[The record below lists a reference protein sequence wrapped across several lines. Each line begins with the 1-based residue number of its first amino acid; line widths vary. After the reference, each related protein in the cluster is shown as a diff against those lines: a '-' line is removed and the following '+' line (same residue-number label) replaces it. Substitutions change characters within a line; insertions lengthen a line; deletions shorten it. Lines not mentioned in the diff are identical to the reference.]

1 MDFAA
6 IGKRFDNTS
15 IKWKIF
21 AVLISFCTILLV
33 LLWLFQVVFLDSFYK
48 HIKLNTVEKS
58 ANAIVQNIDSDH
70 LQELVERLSYS
81 NEVCVDIRWQNGQK
95 QISSDALR
103 GCLIHRMPNEERLDL
118 FQKTLDNGGEL
129 LKYYDYENIRLPNAG
144 KEIYPLEKYSINF
157 PKINHSPQQ
166 TILFSKVMEDGEGES
181 VFIMINALVS
191 PVDATVATLRT
202 QFYYIAGFML
212 LFATLLALVISKWV
226 SGPIEAINQS
236 AKELATGDYDV
247 QFSGS
252 GYREINEL
260 STTLNYAARELSKV
274 DGLRQELIANISHDL
289 RTPLTLISGYAEVMR
304 DLPDENTPENAQI
317 IIDEAQR
324 LSTLVND
331 VLDLS
336 KIQSGMQQV
345 SPVDYNL
352 TQSLEGAV
360 QRMQELLRKDG
371 YRLEFRC
378 QGEAWV
384 HADQTRIHQV
394 FYNLLTNAVNYT
406 GADKRI
412 EIEQVVEDGWVTVR
426 VRDTGEGV
434 SPENLPYIW
443 DRYYK
448 VDKTHKRAVTG
459 TGLGLSIVKS
469 VLELHGGRY
478 GVESTPDGSTFW
490 FQLRTIPPRLE
501 G

>member
-1 MDFAA
+1 
-6 IGKRFDNTS
+6 
-15 IKWKIF
+15 
-21 AVLISFCTILLV
+21 
-33 LLWLFQVVFLDSFYK
+33 
-48 HIKLNTVEKS
+48 
-58 ANAIVQNIDSDH
+58 
-70 LQELVERLSYS
+70 
-81 NEVCVDIRWQNGQK
+81 
-95 QISSDALR
+95 
-103 GCLIHRMPNEERLDL
+103 
-118 FQKTLDNGGEL
+118 
-129 LKYYDYENIRLPNAG
+129 
-144 KEIYPLEKYSINF
+144 
-157 PKINHSPQQ
+157 
-166 TILFSKVMEDGEGES
+166 
-181 VFIMINALVS
+181 
-191 PVDATVATLRT
+191 
-202 QFYYIAGFML
+202 ML

-226 SGPIEAINQS
+226 SSPIEAINRS

-247 QFSGS
+247 HFSGS

-260 STTLNYAARELSKV
+260 STTLNYAAQELSKV

-336 KIQSGMQQV
+336 KLQSGMQSV
-345 SPVDYNL
+345 NLTDYNL
-352 TQSLEGAV
+352 TDSLSGAV
-360 QRMQELLRKDG
+360 LRMNELLRKDG
-371 YRLEFRC
+371 YSLEFSYD
-378 QGEAWV
+378 QPVWV
-384 HADQTRIHQV
+384 HADQTWIHQV
-394 FYNLLTNAVNYT
+394 FYNLLTNAINYT
-406 GADKRI
+406 GEDKKI
-412 EIEQVVEDGWVTVR
+412 YVEQSAAGEWVTVR

-478 GVESTPDGSTFW
+478 GVESTPGGSTFW
-490 FQLRTIPPRLE
+490 FQLKTVPPQE
-501 G
+501 EK

>member
-1 MDFAA
+1 MGIAA
-6 IGKRFDNTS
+6 IKKRFDNTS

-48 HIKLNTVEKS
+48 HIKISTVKKS
-58 ANAIVQNIDSDH
+58 ANSIVQNIDNEH
-70 LQELVERLSYS
+70 LQELVEQISFG
-81 NEVCVDIRWQNGQK
+81 NEVCVDIRWQNGEK
-95 QISSDALR
+95 RVSSDALR
-103 GCLIHRMPNEERLDL
+103 GCLIHRMPNEERFGL
-118 FQKTLDNGGEL
+118 FQKTLENGGEL
-129 LKYYDYENIRLPNAG
+129 LGYYNYDSFRLPNFDTG
-144 KEIYPLEKYSINF
+144 KFKGPF
-157 PKINHSPQQ
+157 PKVEHSPQQ
-166 TILFSKVMEDGEGES
+166 TIIFSKVMEDQNGES

-226 SGPIEAINQS
+226 SSPIEAINRS

-247 QFSGS
+247 HFSGS

-260 STTLNYAARELSKV
+260 STTLNYAAQELSKV

-336 KIQSGMQQV
+336 KLQSGMQSV
-345 SPVDYNL
+345 NLTDYNL
-352 TQSLEGAV
+352 TDSLSGAV
-360 QRMQELLRKDG
+360 LRMNELLRKDG
-371 YRLEFRC
+371 YSLEFSYD
-378 QGEAWV
+378 QPVWV

-394 FYNLLTNAVNYT
+394 FYNLLTNAINYT
-406 GADKRI
+406 GEDKKI
-412 EIEQVVEDGWVTVR
+412 YVEQSAAGEWVTVR

-478 GVESTPDGSTFW
+478 GVESTPGGSTFW
-490 FQLRTIPPRLE
+490 FQLKTVPPQE
-501 G
+501 EK